1 MVNEEMIKAIEK
13 MIEETDA
20 EYEEAILNSM
30 DFKI

>member
-13 MIEETDA
+13 MIEETDS